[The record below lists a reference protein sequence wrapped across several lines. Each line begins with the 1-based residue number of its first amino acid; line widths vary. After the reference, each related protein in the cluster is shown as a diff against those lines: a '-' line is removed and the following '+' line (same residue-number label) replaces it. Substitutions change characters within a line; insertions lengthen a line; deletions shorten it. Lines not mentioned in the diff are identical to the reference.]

1 MASLPG
7 GAAFGTLVHSVYEGL
22 DARGATWR
30 DDLRAEVGQA
40 LRRWPL
46 AGVDADALAVAMAPT
61 LETPLGPLAAG
72 TTLRSFGPADRLTE
86 FDFEFALDAPEAT
99 LADVAVLLAEHTA
112 PDDALADYPAR
123 LSGPTLTEQRLHGFL
138 TGSIDAVLR
147 LPDGGHLIVDYK
159 TNRLDARGLDP
170 QALTVGH
177 YTRAAMADA
186 MMASHYP
193 LQALLYSVALHRYLR
208 LRQPGYDPGRHLS
221 GSAYLFVRGMAG
233 EQTPVIDGHPTGVFS
248 WRPAPALVV
257 AVSKLLAGGER

>member
-1 MASLPG
+1 MRADHE
-7 GAAFGTLVHSVYEGL
+7 TIDLVKRSE
-22 DARGATWR
+22 
-30 DDLRAEVGQA
+30 
-40 LRRWPL
+40 
-46 AGVDADALAVAMAPT
+46 AGMVSNPIT
-61 LETPLGPLAAG
+61 C
-72 TTLRSFGPADRLTE
+72 S
-86 FDFEFALDAPEAT
+86 PEAT

-193 LQALLYSVALHRYLR
+193 LQALLYCVALHRFLAAR
-208 LRQPGYDPGRHLS
+208 LPGYSPEAHL
-221 GSAYLFVRGMAG
+221 GGVGYLFVRGMAG
-233 EQTPVIDGHPTGVFS
+233 PQTPVVDSMRCGVFV
-248 WRPAPALVV
+248 WKPTAALVV
-257 AVSKLLAGGER
+257 HVSNLLGGAR